1 MLSSIGRAAVRRV
14 AARGPQSTNQALQS
28 SRLRRVEITQGNV
41 STQSRSPLNL
51 QRSYATATKVVAKPN
66 PKTIAKAKSKAQTV
80 PKKAVKKA
88 VKKPV
93 KKKVAKKPAV
103 KKSAKKV
110 LTDAQKEKLKVA
122 KARKQLRELKKTAL
136 SIPTAKP
143 HTAWLIFFSQELKKD
158 PGSGS
163 AKCLEISTRYNNL
176 SPSELEPLNRIAVQ
190 NQAYNDAQY
199 KQWVASHTTDEIR
212 LANNARAS
220 LKSLTGK
227 KWPHIEDPRLPKR
240 PALPWSLFIAERW
253 ASGDLKGIR
262 VKDCLPS
269 LRKEWNAL
277 DPKKRQA
284 YEDTFAANK
293 EQYLKDYKKA
303 FGRDAP
309 IVLKAQK
316 NEN

>member
-1 MLSSIGRAAVRRV
+1 MLSLSSIGRAAVRRV
-14 AARGPQSTNQALQS
+14 AARGPQSINQALQS

-41 STQSRSPLNL
+41 STRTRSPLYL
-51 QRSYATATKVVAKPN
+51 QRSYATATKVVAKPK
-66 PKTIAKAKSKAQTV
+66 PKTTAKAKPKAQTV
-80 PKKAVKKA
+80 PKKA

-93 KKKVAKKPAV
+93 KKKVARKRAV
-103 KKSAKKV
+103 KKPAKKV
-110 LTDAQKEKLKVA
+110 LTDAQKENLKAA
-122 KARKQLRELKKTAL
+122 KARKHLRELKKTAL
-136 SIPTAKP
+136 SVPKAKP
-143 HTAWLIFFSQELKKD
+143 HTAWLIFFAQEIKKD

-163 AKCLEISTRYNNL
+163 AKCLEVSTRYNSL
-176 SPSELEPLNRIAVQ
+176 GPSELESLNQIAVQ
-190 NQAYNDAQY
+190 NKAYNDAQY

-220 LKSLTGK
+220 LKSLTAR
-227 KWPHIEDPRLPKR
+227 KWTYIDDPRIPKR

-262 VKDCLPS
+262 VKDCLPI

-284 YEDTFAANK
+284 YEDSYAVNK
-293 EQYLKDYKKA
+293 EQYLKDFKKA

-316 NEN
+316 NES